1 MSTLPRPPSL
11 VLTGLLLRKRLWDV
25 CGWRCS
31 FSFGAV
37 SVIFAMKHNPSCSRK
52 CFSNQQTR
60 APALVWGFTGSGL
73 SWQPSCAFGG
83 DGRGEG
89 FGPEPAALCAGPWER
104 RAVGEPGLR
113 AQPVSEPGAVGLRS
127 LEAVLPTSRGLAPV
141 LKARS
146 VSGPLLTVAFSC
158 PGGRALHFASDKAE
172 SHEVR

>member
-1 MSTLPRPPSL
+1 M
-11 VLTGLLLRKRLWDV
+11 
-25 CGWRCS
+25 
-31 FSFGAV
+31 
-37 SVIFAMKHNPSCSRK
+37 
-52 CFSNQQTR
+52 
-60 APALVWGFTGSGL
+60 
-73 SWQPSCAFGG
+73 
-83 DGRGEG
+83 
-89 FGPEPAALCAGPWER
+89 R
-104 RAVGEPGLR
+104 RAVGALGLR